1 MVAAAE
7 LLTVGLVAPDAKL
20 LTVGLVVCRNLRC
33 GEWMGGGCL
42 TWCALPLNLYLGPSS
57 LVESVASAASAT
69 REVPIVDAKL
79 LAVELVVVVA
89 AAELL
94 VARRGR

>member
-1 MVAAAE
+1 MMVAAAE

-42 TWCALPLNLYLGPSS
+42 AWCALPLNLYLGPSY
-57 LVESVASAASAT
+57 LVKSVASAT
-69 REVPIVDAKL
+69 REVLIVDAKL
-79 LAVELVVVVA
+79 LAVGLVVVVA